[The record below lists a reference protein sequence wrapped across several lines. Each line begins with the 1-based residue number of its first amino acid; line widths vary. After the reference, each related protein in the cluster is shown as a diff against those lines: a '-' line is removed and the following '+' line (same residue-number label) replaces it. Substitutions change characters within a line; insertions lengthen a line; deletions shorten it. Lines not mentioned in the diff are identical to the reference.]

1 MQVKQNN
8 FIVLINPFYK
18 PTNYVRQVL
27 SENRIA
33 VTRMCSGMK
42 NKALIIADSL
52 KEYLGEQPHMH
63 LKDFSKLCWNR
74 KEWYSVWPP

>member
-1 MQVKQNN
+1 
-8 FIVLINPFYK
+8 
-18 PTNYVRQVL
+18 
-27 SENRIA
+27 
-33 VTRMCSGMK
+33 MCSGMK

-74 KEWYSVWPP
+74 KERYQSGHLSAYMHGL